1 MNLMG
6 TKKKKNL
13 KYFKKGSEKHVFF
26 ILVFWFLMDEQP
38 FFIVFIVPILFIEC
52 KGVSISEK
60 TINFIELKY
69 HRKKQ
74 QQNPSEAAAAVAYAI
89 ATDGMNKL
97 NGSDR

>member
-1 MNLMG
+1 
-6 TKKKKNL
+6 
-13 KYFKKGSEKHVFF
+13 
-26 ILVFWFLMDEQP
+26 MDDKQP
-38 FFIVFIVPILFIEC
+38 FFIVFIVSILFIEC